1 MWMVLLSRRCTLPW
15 LPCGSRVN
23 RYESG
28 NLWARLLLRVHHLWP
43 VLLVCF
49 RFSADLSCAPLAC
62 SSPSACGRTP
72 RTLSRRARD
81 RCRAIGWAARP
92 VRRDTSER
100 SSAVIVADDAFFLR
114 SLHPIPEDSP
124 PLRMSEAFQHI
135 YLLLQG
141 RQQKIRILTL
151 VAEDG
156 ALQESAGTP
165 MQECYGRMPPASA
178 WPAQPAAPRALFY

>member
-81 RCRAIGWAARP
+81 RCRAIGWANGDLRNLREMDGPDCAARP

-100 SSAVIVADDAFFLR
+100 SSAVIVADDAFFLG
-114 SLHPIPEDSP
+114 SLYPIPEDSP
-124 PLRMSEAFQHI
+124 PLRMSEAFQHLH
-135 YLLLQG
+135 LLLQG
-141 RQQKIRILTL
+141 RQQEIRIRDTR
-151 VAEDG
+151 
-156 ALQESAGTP
+156 
-165 MQECYGRMPPASA
+165 GRRRSSPGV
-178 WPAQPAAPRALFY
+178 R